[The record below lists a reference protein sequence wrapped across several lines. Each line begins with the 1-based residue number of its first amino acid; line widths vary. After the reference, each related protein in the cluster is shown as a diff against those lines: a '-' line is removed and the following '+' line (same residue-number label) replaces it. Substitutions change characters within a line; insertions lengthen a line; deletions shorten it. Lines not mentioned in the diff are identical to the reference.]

1 MSEFSIAEYDD
12 GQIGMDYLSALTIPV
27 PFPQASYRTYT
38 EIHDLADLTKLGV
51 GWPSAE
57 WRFPMLTLAQRNQLR
72 GYCTT
77 ASARVY
83 IRTIDDEGEY
93 ADYLAVMVWPEEDPA
108 IQAGLVFDLVIRFE
122 ALELQEE
129 IS

>member
-1 MSEFSIAEYDD
+1 MSEFSIAVYAD
-12 GQIGMDYLSALTIPV
+12 GQGGLDLLSALTVPV
-27 PFPQASYRTYT
+27 PWPQASYRMYAETQ
-38 EIHDLADLTKLGV
+38 DLADLTKIGV

-57 WRFPMLTLAQRNQLR
+57 WRFPVLTLAQRHQLR
-72 GYCTT
+72 EFCAT

-108 IQAGLVFDLVIRFE
+108 IRAGFVLDLVIRFE
-122 ALELQEE
+122 ALELQQEP
-129 IS
+129 S